1 MREEKDVTEEEQ
13 GPRIVESGP
22 IHIKVDLLQAIQ
34 SFIPPEALEAFVKE
48 WLVKS
53 LSAQATE
60 QGEQQDG

>member
-22 IHIKVDLLQAIQ
+22 IHIKVDLAQALR
-34 SFIPPEALEAFVKE
+34 SFISEEALKEFVKE
-48 WLVKS
+48 QLAKR
-53 LSAQATE
+53 LRERAEE